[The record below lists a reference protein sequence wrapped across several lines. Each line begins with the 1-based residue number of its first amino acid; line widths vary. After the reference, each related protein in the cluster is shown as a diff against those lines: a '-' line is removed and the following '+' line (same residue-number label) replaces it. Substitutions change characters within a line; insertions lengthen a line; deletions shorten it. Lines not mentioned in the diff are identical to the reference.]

1 MRPGH
6 ETVQSMDRDTIRQLI
21 ENHLPGARARVAGDD
36 GVHFSTQ
43 VVAPQFEGKP
53 TLERHRM
60 VYAALGE
67 RMGTEVHALSIKA
80 LTPDE
85 ASAV

>member
-1 MRPGH
+1 
-6 ETVQSMDRDTIRQLI
+6 MDRDTIRQLI
-21 ENHLPGARARVAGDD
+21 EGHLPGAEARVKGDD
-36 GVHFSTQ
+36 GVHFSAQ
-43 VVAPQFEGKP
+43 IVAPQFDGKS

-67 RMGTEVHALSIKA
+67 RMGTDIHALSIKA

-85 ASAV
+85 V